1 MTAVPGLDGVEALLA
16 AWLPTQRWFAGKG
29 APVQSVQVL
38 AHTTLGETHLVE
50 HLVVAVEQQVPGVG
64 RRVTPY
70 QVPLEVRSDPVE
82 RLQHVLLGQTPAG
95 FVYDALHDRTVTG
108 RILDRLNSGEH
119 LGDLTF
125 HRVEGAQVPVGLES
139 LVLTGEQ
146 SNTSL
151 AFGDQALLKVF
162 RRLSPGSNPDIEV
175 HAALARTD
183 CAFVAPLL
191 GWVEGTWRDPETD
204 QPVRGHL
211 AMLQAF
217 LVTATDG
224 WRLALTSVSDLF
236 AERDL
241 HADEVGGDFA
251 AEAFRLGR
259 ATAGVHAAMAQVL
272 PTGQWDDAQRRE
284 QADAMRGRLDD
295 AVREVPAL
303 APLADGLRGAFDGLA
318 DLEVPVPVQRV
329 HGDLHLGQV
338 LRTSRGWKLIDF
350 EGEPEKSVSQRGMLD
365 TPMRDVAGM
374 LRSFDYAALNALL
387 GDHPDD
393 TQLAYRAGEWAQRNR
408 GAFLD
413 GYASGS
419 QVDPH
424 TQPVLLRAYE
434 TDKAVYELLYE
445 ARNRPAWTVIPMTAL
460 ERLAHQRRGGVQ
472 S

>member
-1 MTAVPGLDGVEALLA
+1 MTAPVLAGLEPLLA

-29 APVQSVQVL
+29 APVQAVRVL
-38 AHTTLGETHLVE
+38 AHTTLGETNLVE
-50 HLVVAVEQQVPGVG
+50 HLVVAVDQQVPGVG

-70 QVPLEVRSDPVE
+70 QVPLQVRREPVE
-82 RLQHVLLGQTPAG
+82 RLQHVLLGQTPTG
-95 FVYDALHDRTVTG
+95 FVYDALHDRSVTG
-108 RILDRLNSGEH
+108 RILDRLHSGEH
-119 LGDLTF
+119 LGDLRF
-125 HRVEGAQVPVGLES
+125 HRVEGADIPVGLES

-162 RRLSPGSNPDIEV
+162 RRLSPGPNPDIEV

-183 CAFVAPLL
+183 CPFVAPLL
-191 GWVEGTWRDPETD
+191 GWVEGTWADPDTG
-204 QPVRGHL
+204 QPVTGHL
-211 AMLQAF
+211 AMLQTF

-251 AEAFRLGR
+251 GEAFRLGR
-259 ATAGVHAAMAQVL
+259 ATAGVHSAMAEVL
-272 PTGQWDDAQRRE
+272 PTGRWDAAERRA

-295 AVREVPAL
+295 AGLEVPAL
-303 APLADGLRGAFDGLA
+303 APMADGLRGAFDGLA
-318 DLEVPVPVQRV
+318 DLDDQVPVQRV

-338 LRTSRGWKLIDF
+338 LRTSKGWKLIDF
-350 EGEPEKSVSQRGMLD
+350 EGEPEKPVSQRTLLD
-365 TPMRDVAGM
+365 SPLRDVAGM

-393 TQLAYRAGEWAQRNR
+393 MQLAYRAGEWAQRNR

-419 QVDPH
+419 SVDPH
-424 TQPVLLRAYE
+424 AQQVLLRAYE

-460 ERLAHQRRGGVQ
+460 ERLAQQRRGGVQ
-472 S
+472 P